1 MSSKQAIL
9 QALGQTALSTAVD
22 ANEATMPNLA
32 PFADVQITQTEILEK
47 FKLSL
52 QTVAGEAI
60 TAPNGNTLELLQQD
74 VSALI
79 SEGNQVLSL
88 VDGVEGNQNLPETPH
103 ELKSIDYA
111 ILPAQFGVAE
121 NGAVWVDS
129 QQLASNSN
137 EEQQY
142 VHRVLPFICENL
154 IITLDSN
161 NVVANMHQAA
171 KLIDFSNNS
180 FGTFIAGPSK
190 TADIEQ
196 ALVVGAH
203 GACSLK
209 MYML

>member
-1 MSSKQAIL
+1 MVLDSHFYDIL
-9 QALGQTALSTAVD
+9 
-22 ANEATMPNLA
+22 
-32 PFADVQITQTEILEK
+32 K
-47 FKLSL
+47 
-52 QTVAGEAI
+52 VAGD
-60 TAPNGNTLELLQQD
+60 NKLQ
-74 VSALI
+74 I
-79 SEGNQVLSL
+79 
-88 VDGVEGNQNLPETPH
+88 
-103 ELKSIDYA
+103 
-111 ILPAQFGVAE
+111 VA
-121 NGAVWVDS
+121 VH
-129 QQLASNSN
+129 N

>member
-9 QALGQTALSTAVD
+9 QALSQTSLSPVKDTTQAS
-22 ANEATMPNLA
+22 MPNLA
-32 PFADVQITQTEILEK
+32 PFADVNMTQSEIEAK
-47 FKLSL
+47 FKASL
-52 QTVAGEAI
+52 QTVAGEAVL
-60 TAPNGNTLELLQQD
+60 APDGNTLGLLQTD
-74 VSALI
+74 VNTLI
-79 SEGNQVLSL
+79 SQGNQVLSL
-88 VDGVEGNQNLPETPH
+88 VAGIEGNQILPDSPH

-121 NGAVWVDS
+121 NGAVWIDS
-129 QQLASNSN
+129 QQLASLTSD
-137 EEQQY
+137 EQQY

-154 IITLDSN
+154 IIALNSQ

-209 MYML
+209 VYML